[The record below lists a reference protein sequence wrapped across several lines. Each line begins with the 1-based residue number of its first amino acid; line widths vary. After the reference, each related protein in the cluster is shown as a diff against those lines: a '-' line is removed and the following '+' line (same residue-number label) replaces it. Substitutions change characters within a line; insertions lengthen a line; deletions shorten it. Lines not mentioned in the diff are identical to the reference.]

1 MSDGQKSSIT
11 SVIKTYSKR
20 LFGFIRGRVQSE
32 EDAEDILQ
40 DVWVSLNSVVDL
52 EAIENVG
59 AWLFRNARNRI
70 VDGYRKRT
78 EDLLDD
84 PLSEEISDLMISSE
98 ELPQDEFFQEIFW
111 QELMNALEALPE
123 KQRDVFVQNELDGL
137 TLQEIADQS
146 GEKLKTIIS
155 RKRYAV
161 QQLRK
166 RLQEIY
172 DELNEL

>member
-1 MSDGQKSSIT
+1 MSKGQKT
-11 SVIKTYSKR
+11 SLSYIVKTYSSR
-20 LFGFIRGRVQSE
+20 LFGFIRGRVRSV

-40 DVWVSLNSVVDL
+40 DVWISLNNVLDL

-70 VDGYRKRT
+70 VDGYRKTREET
-78 EDLLDD
+78 LDPLEEMSDLL
-84 PLSEEISDLMISSE
+84 ISSDDWPDD
-98 ELPQDEFFQEIFW
+98 ELSAEVFW
-111 QELMNALEALPE
+111 QSLLSALDELPE
-123 KQRDVFVQNELDGL
+123 KQRDVFVKNELDGL
-137 TLQEIADQS
+137 TLQEIADEE

-166 RLQEIY
+166 RLQKIY